1 MTPPWVKGSGCRELL
16 GKYVGQ
22 EVMTLCY
29 TRLDIRKNFLLER
42 VVRHWNR
49 LSRDVVE
56 SASLEVFRRCVD
68 VVLQDMV

>member
-1 MTPPWVKGSGCRELL
+1 M
-16 GKYVGQ
+16 GKYLGQ

-56 SASLEVFRRCVD
+56 SASLEVFRRCGD
-68 VVLQDMV
+68 VALKDKV

>member
-1 MTPPWVKGSGCRELL
+1 M

>member
-1 MTPPWVKGSGCRELL
+1 L

-68 VVLQDMV
+68 VVLQDKV

>member
-1 MTPPWVKGSGCRELL
+1 M
-16 GKYVGQ
+16 GKYLGQ

-68 VVLQDMV
+68 VVLQDKV

>member
-1 MTPPWVKGSGCRELL
+1 L
-16 GKYVGQ
+16 GKYLGQ

-68 VVLQDMV
+68 VVLQDKV

>member
-1 MTPPWVKGSGCRELL
+1 L